1 MLKVE
6 KPSIDTTFSP
16 RARSP
21 GLSMDALAPELPS
34 TPAPAIGSEK
44 IKLPNMA
51 EASAYQQI
59 VEGMDRDLRT
69 DSIYNESPIAKGK
82 AKKPKRN
89 STLGIMLNSAKD
101 LIYSASSSNQR
112 DARSPAS
119 DIVDPGSDTKVDLTP
134 PRQDQ
139 AFLREELAET
149 KQKLHESQKIVT
161 ELLTIVKKMA
171 SDDGTKDQLDKLLT
185 RAYRNMMPSS

>member
-59 VEGMDRDLRT
+59 VERMDRDLRT

-89 STLGIMLNSAKD
+89 STLSIMLNSAKD
-101 LIYSASSSNQR
+101 LIYSTSNQR
-112 DARSPAS
+112 DAQSPAS
-119 DIVDPGSDTKVDLTP
+119 DIVSPGSDTSINLTP
-134 PRQDQ
+134 PPKDQ
-139 AFLREELAET
+139 AVLREELKET
-149 KQKLHESQKIVT
+149 KQKLHESQK
-161 ELLTIVKKMA
+161 L
-171 SDDGTKDQLDKLLT
+171 S
-185 RAYRNMMPSS
+185 RSC

>member
-1 MLKVE
+1 MLRVE

-21 GLSMDALAPELPS
+21 GLSMEALAPELPS
-34 TPAPAIGSEK
+34 TPAPAIGSAK

-59 VEGMDRDLRT
+59 LEKMDRDMRT

-89 STLGIMLNSAKD
+89 STLSIMLNSAKD
-101 LIYSASSSNQR
+101 LIYSTSNQR
-112 DARSPAS
+112 DAQSPAS
-119 DIVDPGSDTKVDLTP
+119 DIVSPGSDTSINLTP
-134 PRQDQ
+134 PPKDQ
-139 AFLREELAET
+139 AVLREELTET

-161 ELLTIVKKMA
+161 ELLTIVKKLA
-171 SDDGTKDQLDKLLT
+171 SDDGTKDQLDKLLS
-185 RAYRNMMPSS
+185 RAYLNMMPSS

>member
-1 MLKVE
+1 
-6 KPSIDTTFSP
+6 
-16 RARSP
+16 
-21 GLSMDALAPELPS
+21 MDSAGSELPS
-34 TPAPAIGSEK
+34 TPAPAIGNEK

-59 VEGMDRDLRT
+59 VERMDRDLRT
-69 DSIYNESPIAKGK
+69 DSIYNDSPIAKGK

-101 LIYSASSSNQR
+101 LIYSASASNQR

-134 PRQDQ
+134 PPKDQ
-139 AFLREELAET
+139 AVLEKNSET

-171 SDDGTKDQLDKLLT
+171 SDDGTKDQLDKLLS
-185 RAYRNMMPSS
+185 RAYLNMMPSS

>member
-6 KPSIDTTFSP
+6 KPPIDTTFSP

-34 TPAPAIGSEK
+34 TPAPTLGNEK
-44 IKLPNMA
+44 IKFPNMA

-59 VEGMDRDLRT
+59 LEKMDRDMRT

-149 KQKLHESQKIVT
+149 KQKLRESQKIVT

-171 SDDGTKDQLDKLLT
+171 SDDGTKDQLDKLLS